1 MRSRYDAGL
10 PEPMELKNVRRIG
23 VFKMRNIGDV
33 LMITPVLRALRE
45 TFPDAHITV
54 IVNAGT
60 EAMLAGNP
68 HIDDVIVYRR
78 GEGSV
83 LGREGKFLRDLRRH
97 RFDLTIGFT
106 DGGRT
111 AWCSWLSGARYRFG
125 AAHYSWHRFDPRRWI
140 YNHPMPSWPPRP
152 MHEVERHFFLLEV
165 AGLQLKSTKPGPLC
179 LTVPDDLRRWAEE
192 QVASLR
198 PARVVQVHPVARWL
212 WKCWDSGSMAAV
224 IDWLQEERGARVIVT
239 TGPVDRERERARE
252 IVALCRTQP
261 LFFDGDLSLTQLAA
275 LSSVTDGYFGVDTA
289 PMHMAAAVGV
299 PVLALFGPTNASS
312 WGPWASRQRVLSAP
326 CPCNEAQKQQ
336 CDWNAVRA
344 CLAAITPAQAQAA
357 LDELILLPA

>member
-1 MRSRYDAGL
+1 
-10 PEPMELKNVRRIG
+10 
-23 VFKMRNIGDV
+23 
-33 LMITPVLRALRE
+33 
-45 TFPDAHITV
+45 
-54 IVNAGT
+54 
-60 EAMLAGNP
+60 
-68 HIDDVIVYRR
+68 
-78 GEGSV
+78 
-83 LGREGKFLRDLRRH
+83 
-97 RFDLTIGFT
+97 
-106 DGGRT
+106 
-111 AWCSWLSGARYRFG
+111 
-125 AAHYSWHRFDPRRWI
+125 
-140 YNHPMPSWPPRP
+140 